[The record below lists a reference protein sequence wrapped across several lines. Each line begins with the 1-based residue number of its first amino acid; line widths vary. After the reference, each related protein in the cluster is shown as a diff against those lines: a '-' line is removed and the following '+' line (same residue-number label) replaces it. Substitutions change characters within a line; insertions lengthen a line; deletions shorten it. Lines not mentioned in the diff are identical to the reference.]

1 MKKKTKMDF
10 LAINRMMNGNWNAKG
25 DFFNPKGNKNIDKGD
40 ELKLN
45 RKISR
50 GQK

>member
-25 DFFNPKGNKNIDKGD
+25 D